1 MSKKGLVP
9 NKHLNDETRSKYHT
23 GNKISVLSLAIF
35 FIIIQLALMQYYFI
49 TGTSRGIGK
58 ALAERAL
65 KEENAQVIGFSRQQN
80 IDHDRYTHHS
90 LDLSEVDSLGTK
102 AESFFTELADAERIV
117 LINNAGTLGDVKY
130 IGSLDDKQIGQLFSL
145 NATAPAILMNH
156 FVRAYR
162 DSSAERII
170 INISS
175 GVSQYP
181 VDGWSGYCAS
191 KAALDMLSEVAA
203 LELEKQNVENFR
215 VYAVAPGIVDTQMQ
229 TDIREEVNEQNFS
242 RLQKFKDYK
251 ADGDLDDPQQTAEK
265 YFYLINHPDQFQ
277 KVRQD
282 VREF

>member
-1 MSKKGLVP
+1 M
-9 NKHLNDETRSKYHT
+9 N
-23 GNKISVLSLAIF
+23 
-35 FIIIQLALMQYYFI
+35 YYFI
-49 TGTSRGIGK
+49 TGTSRGIGQ

-65 KEENAQVIGFSRQQN
+65 QVENAQVIGFSRQQS
-80 IDHDRYTHHS
+80 IDHERYTHHNI
-90 LDLSEVDSLGTK
+90 DLAQVSDLGK
-102 AESFFTELADAERIV
+102 LIDPVFTQLTDAKRIV

-130 IGSLDDKQIGQLFSL
+130 FGSIADEKIDQLFSL
-145 NATAPAILMNH
+145 NITAPAILMNH
-156 FVRAYR
+156 FIRAYEAEE
-162 DSSAERII
+162 AERII

-215 VYAVAPGIVDTQMQ
+215 VYSVAPGIVDTQMQ
-229 TDIREEVNEQNFS
+229 TDIRETDEQNFS

-251 ADGDLDDPQQTAEK
+251 ANGALDNPQQTAEK
-265 YFYLINHPDQFQ
+265 YFYLINHPKKFQ
-277 KVRQD
+277 RVRQD

>member
-1 MSKKGLVP
+1 M
-9 NKHLNDETRSKYHT
+9 N
-23 GNKISVLSLAIF
+23 
-35 FIIIQLALMQYYFI
+35 YYFI

-65 KEENAQVIGFSRQQN
+65 QEENTQVVGFSRQQS
-80 IDHDRYTHHS
+80 IEHKQYTHHTI
-90 LDLSEVDSLGTK
+90 DLAQVSDLGKLIDSY
-102 AESFFTELADAERIV
+102 FTQLTDAERIV

-130 IGSLDDKQIGQLFSL
+130 FGSIADTKIDQLFSL
-145 NATAPAILMNH
+145 NVTAPAILMNH
-156 FVRAYR
+156 FIRAYQTVE
-162 DSSAERII
+162 AERII

-175 GVSQYP
+175 GVSQYL

-203 LELEKQNVENFR
+203 LELEKQNVQNFR

-229 TDIREEVNEQNFS
+229 TDIRGVNEQNFS

-251 ADGDLDDPQQTAEK
+251 SSGALDDPQQTAEK
-265 YFYLINHPDQFQ
+265 YFYLINHPEKFTE
-277 KVRQD
+277 VRLD